1 MKVTKPNKNSKEK
14 ETNTLYL
21 EGSAVYE
28 WICQPPG
35 MKLVR
40 ATTSRQQL
48 LNVSLEHFHVYTS
61 IRNEYLIKSVSICVT
76 RVYTYL
82 CAFVSLC

>member
-14 ETNTLYL
+14 ETNILYL

-40 ATTSRQQL
+40 TTTSRQQL
-48 LNVSLEHFHVYTS
+48 LNVFWS
-61 IRNEYLIKSVSICVT
+61 
-76 RVYTYL
+76 TYV
-82 CAFVSLC
+82 CTPQYETNI